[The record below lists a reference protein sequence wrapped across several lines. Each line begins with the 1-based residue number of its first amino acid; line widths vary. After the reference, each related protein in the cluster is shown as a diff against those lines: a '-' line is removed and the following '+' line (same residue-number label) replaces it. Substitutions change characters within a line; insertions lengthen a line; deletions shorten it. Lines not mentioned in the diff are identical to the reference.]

1 MVKVSVFL
9 QKTAELHNLDSQ
21 FPVPEYPEGNHSY
34 KFPMNADNLSD
45 GQIDGWLLFFG
56 AWRGYLTYK
65 IASLDGD
72 QSLLSEGF
80 DVMLSTKIAELEKQS
95 DKRLLKDSLK
105 GLALAEDDQLE
116 SLRVRVIGLSAELKL
131 LKGKLSLYDS
141 QFDTISRVV
150 TRRGQERFKI

>member
-1 MVKVSVFL
+1 
-9 QKTAELHNLDSQ
+9 
-21 FPVPEYPEGNHSY
+21 
-34 KFPMNADNLSD
+34 
-45 GQIDGWLLFFG
+45 
-56 AWRGYLTYK
+56 
-65 IASLDGD
+65 
-72 QSLLSEGF
+72 
-80 DVMLSTKIAELEKQS
+80 MLSTKIAELEKQS

>member
-9 QKTAELHNLDSQ
+9 QKTADLHNIDLQ
-21 FPVPEYPEGNHSY
+21 YPVPERPEGGHSY
-34 KFPMNADNLSD
+34 KFPINADRLSD
-45 GQIDGWLLFFG
+45 VEIENWLLFFG
-56 AWRGYLTYK
+56 SWRGYLGYQ
-65 IASLDGD
+65 ISRLDGEHTI
-72 QSLLSEGF
+72 LSEGY
-80 DVMLSTKIAELEKQS
+80 DVMLSAKIADLEKQS

-131 LKGKLSLYDS
+131 LKGRLSLYES
-141 QFDTISRVV
+141 QFETISRLV